1 VTDDRTL
8 VLARL
13 LKAPRAALWRCWTEP
28 ALLEKWFCPPP
39 WRVSKAEIELRPGG
53 RFFTVMNGPNGEIV
67 DNVGVYLEVVPRE
80 RLVFTDAFAQ
90 AWEPSQKP
98 FMTATI
104 TLEDAP
110 GGTRYVA
117 RAAHWSAADRKAHED
132 MGFEQGWG
140 VAADQLEALAAAL

>member
-1 VTDDRTL
+1 VTDDRAL

-28 ALLEKWFCPPP
+28 ALLEQWFCPPP
-39 WRVSKAEIELRPGG
+39 WRVSKVEIELRPGG

-90 AWEPSQKP
+90 AWEPSQRP

>member
-1 VTDDRTL
+1 MTDDRAL

-13 LKAPRAALWRCWTEP
+13 MKAPRAALWRCWTEP
-28 ALLEKWFCPPP
+28 ALLEQWFCPPP